1 MGAIVLFLTGGF
13 INLFTVTFWLN
24 WRQLVLIFSSSSPP
38 TFFFFSFISCAYP
51 CGGQREY
58 LTKYLFLNQ
67 AERKGGF
74 QGQLQCKMPFMTSII
89 LSISSALRREGFFH
103 NTNYDTLSHTGF
115 FHSGLYLLSQWSPR
129 SPLVLFWWCEL
140 LTFGKLSW
148 TSRIP
153 SSLTSLITAG
163 GYYLSYAVL
172 AKHCADR
179 EYRFLHWG

>member
-1 MGAIVLFLTGGF
+1 MGAIVLLFTGGF

-38 TFFFFSFISCAYP
+38 PFFFFFISCAYP

-58 LTKYLFLNQ
+58 LSKYFSLNQ
-67 AERKGGF
+67 TERKEGF
-74 QGQLQCKMPFMTSII
+74 QGQLQCKMLFITSII
-89 LSISSALRREGFFH
+89 LSVSSALKREGFFH
-103 NTNYDTLSHTGF
+103 DTNYDTVSHTDF
-115 FHSGLYLLSQWSPR
+115 FHLGLYLLSQESPT
-129 SPLVLFWWCEL
+129 SPPVLFWWCEL

-148 TSRIP
+148 TPWIP

-163 GYYLSYAVL
+163 GYYLSCAVL
-172 AKHCADR
+172 AKLCADG

>member
-1 MGAIVLFLTGGF
+1 MGAIVLFPTGGF

-38 TFFFFSFISCAYP
+38 PFFFFFFIYCAYP

-58 LTKYLFLNQ
+58 LTKYFSLNQ
-67 AERKGGF
+67 AESKGGF
-74 QGQLQCKMPFMTSII
+74 QGQLQCKMPFLTSII
-89 LSISSALRREGFFH
+89 LSISSTLRREVFFH
-103 NTNYDTLSHTGF
+103 DTNYGTLSHTGF
-115 FHSGLYLLSQWSPR
+115 FHSGWYLLSQWSPR
-129 SPLVLFWWCEL
+129 SLPVLFWWCEL

-148 TSRIP
+148 TSWIP

-163 GYYLSYAVL
+163 GYCLSYAVL
-172 AKHCADR
+172 AKHCADG